1 MRLASPAV
9 GPFPVIG
16 LAATGTKLS
25 LLGALR
31 HLNDATGLSGF
42 PLVRINVHN
51 RRSYETA
58 PMSLNFSMSSLWKP
72 HSKSISDVCCPG
84 SGGGI

>member
-1 MRLASPAV
+1 MRLAAPAV

-31 HLNDATGLSGF
+31 HLNDATGLLGF
-42 PLVRINVHN
+42 PLVRIDVHN
-51 RRSYETA
+51 GRSYEIA
-58 PMSLNFSMSSLWKP
+58 PMSLNFSTSSLSKP
-72 HSKSISDVCCPG
+72 HSKSISDVCCRG
-84 SGGGI
+84 SGGGF